1 MASLNGLSGV
11 DINDYSTYVT
21 GANSTSV
28 SNKINNYNAEATDEA
43 AMKACKEFEQYLI
56 EQVYKEMQ
64 NTISYAEEKG
74 DYEKMFGDTL
84 VQEYAKTV
92 ESQGGIGLAEQLY
105 KAMTHNGAKILS
117 ADEVIET
124 PAVDRN
130 NEALAE
136 NTVSGV
142 SSNPS
147 VVDDTTSNEEGAVKV
162 DGAAV
167 ATTVLE

>member
-1 MASLNGLSGV
+1 MAALNGLSGV

-28 SNKINNYNAEATDEA
+28 SNKINNLNAEATDEA
-43 AMKACKEFEQYLI
+43 AMKACKEFEQYML
-56 EQVYKEMQ
+56 EQVYKGMQ
-64 NTISYAEEKG
+64 KTIMYADEKG

-84 VQEYAKTV
+84 VQEYAKTA
-92 ESQGGIGLAEQLY
+92 ENQGGIGLAEQLY
-105 KAMTHNGAKILS
+105 KAMTRNGARIIS
-117 ADEVIET
+117 AEEITNGT
-124 PAVDRN
+124 PAEIN

-147 VVDDTTSNEEGAVKV
+147 VIGDATSKEEGAVKV